1 MKRITIPLLV
11 FSLFFICGC
20 ASKPNLITNLPTAT
34 LTTKQLVGNDNI
46 IPSPTLQK
54 WSGSWTNSLGEKGND
69 TLGITTDSA
78 GNIKGVWSG
87 DISIAGQWSDSSNLK
102 FSGRT
107 TARDYQVTGKIE
119 KDILVLNYTATRLD
133 TSGTYTGEEK
143 LTRK

>member
-69 TLGITTDSA
+69 TLEITLTVLVTS
-78 GNIKGVWSG
+78 KVSG
-87 DISIAGQWSDSSNLK
+87 P
-102 FSGRT
+102 
-107 TARDYQVTGKIE
+107 V
-119 KDILVLNYTATRLD
+119 ILVLLVNGLIAQISNLVVALLLVIIRLPV
-133 TSGTYTGEEK
+133 K
-143 LTRK
+143 LKRIF